1 MSSQSFRFSPEH
13 PTAQN
18 ITLLN
23 TSSSRYEGDWPSIP
37 HSHAFTE
44 LFYVR
49 DGQGERRGQD
59 HPVRSD
65 RHRLF

>member
-23 TSSSRYEGDWPSIP
+23 TSSSATRVTGPVFLTLMPLQNCSM
-37 HSHAFTE
+37 
-44 LFYVR
+44 YVT
-49 DGQGERRGQD
+49 
-59 HPVRSD
+59 VREI
-65 RHRLF
+65 F

>member
-44 LFYVR
+44 LLYVT
-49 DGQGERRGQD
+49 
-59 HPVRSD
+59 VREI
-65 RHRLF
+65 F

>member
-49 DGQGERRGQD
+49 DGQGD
-59 HPVRSD
+59 F
-65 RHRLF
+65 LI

>member
-23 TSSSRYEGDWPSIP
+23 TSSSRCEGDWPSIL

-49 DGQGERRGQD
+49 DG
-59 HPVRSD
+59 HSD
-65 RHRLF
+65 R